1 MNSTTGPR
9 WKLLLGLCL
18 GVGVVLVLWRF
29 PVARRI
35 SELLGWMRGQGL
47 AGAAVFVVVYVLA
60 CVLFLP
66 GSLLTLG
73 AGAVFGVGVGFPLV
87 SLSSTLGATASFLVG
102 RFLLRDW
109 VARRASSHPRFA
121 AVERAVARGGWRIVG
136 LLRLSPLF
144 PFNLLNYGLG
154 LTPVRLREYVLA
166 SWIGMMPGT
175 LLYVWLGAL
184 AGDVTQLASGSRP
197 RSPWEWAFYGLG
209 LLATLGVT
217 VYITRL
223 ARTALQKSLAIPPAP
238 DVTVPDSPNP

>member
-1 MNSTTGPR
+1 MNTTAGPR

-18 GVGVVLVLWRF
+18 GVGVMLLLWRF

-35 SELLGWMRGQGL
+35 PELLEWMRGQGV
-47 AGAAVFVVVYVLA
+47 AGAGLFVLVYVLA

-73 AGAVFGVGVGFPLV
+73 AGAVFGVAFGFPLV

-102 RFLLRDW
+102 RFLMRDW
-109 VARRASSHPRFA
+109 VARRASLHPRFA

-184 AGDVTQLASGSRP
+184 AGDVAQLASGSRP
-197 RSPWEWAFYGLG
+197 RSPWEWAFYALG

-217 VYITRL
+217 VYMTRL
-223 ARTALQKSLAIPPAP
+223 ARTALQESLAIPPAP
-238 DVTVPDSPNP
+238 DATPPASPNP

>member
-1 MNSTTGPR
+1 MNTTTGPR

-18 GVGVVLVLWRF
+18 GVGVVLLLWRF

-35 SELLGWMRGQGL
+35 PELLGWMRGQGL
-47 AGAAVFVVVYVLA
+47 AGAGVFVIVYVLA

-87 SLSSTLGATASFLVG
+87 SLGSTLGATASFLIG

-184 AGDVTQLASGSRP
+184 AGDVAQLASGSRP
-197 RSPWEWAFYGLG
+197 RSPWEWALYGLG

-223 ARTALQKSLAIPPAP
+223 ARTSLQESLAAP
-238 DVTVPDSPNP
+238 PDSRSNPSPSPDP

>member
-1 MNSTTGPR
+1 MNTPTGTR
-9 WKLLLGLCL
+9 WKPLVGVGLAL
-18 GVGVVLVLWRF
+18 GVTVLLWRF
-29 PVARRI
+29 PVSRRI
-35 SELLGWMRGQGL
+35 PELLEWMRGQGV
-47 AGAAVFVVVYVLA
+47 AGAGVFVLVYVLA

-73 AGAVFGVGVGFPLV
+73 AGAVFGVGFGFPLV

-109 VARRASSHPRFA
+109 VARRAASHPRFA
-121 AVERAVARGGWRIVG
+121 AVERAVAQGGWRIVG

-144 PFNLLNYGLG
+144 PFNLLNYVLG

-166 SWIGMMPGT
+166 SWVGMMPGT

-184 AGDVTQLASGSRP
+184 AGDVAQLASGSRT
-197 RSPWEWAFYGLG
+197 RSPWEWALYGLG

-223 ARTALQKSLAIPPAP
+223 ARTSLQESLASPR
-238 DVTVPDSPNP
+238 DSRPNPTPHPNP